1 MFDVIGEL
9 RVLTDNGQEPRDAV
23 LQIGETLGYTIETDG
38 TRKTLTQRLRR
49 EPDTTIT
56 LTWHDGELNH
66 ASCATGASTIEA
78 SSQLYNPS
86 ELVEIAVSWLAD
98 GVGVA

>member
-9 RVLTDNGQEPRDAV
+9 RVLTDSGQEPRDAV

-38 TRKTLTQRLRR
+38 TRKSLTQRFRR

-56 LTWHDGELNH
+56 LNWHGGELNH